1 VRLRVPAS
9 GLALATLVA
18 LVATGCTKR
27 TRVAARPRTKVDA
40 LSGTHFAYDK
50 DTLTPQGRAK
60 VRNLAATLNQ
70 HGKRRIEVNGYTD
83 AMGTEEHNQR
93 LSERRAYTVMQALVE
108 DGVAAGRVRVHGYG
122 EANPVAS
129 NATAEGRAQNR
140 RVEIILE

>member
-1 VRLRVPAS
+1 V
-9 GLALATLVA
+9 ALATLLA
-18 LVATGCTKR
+18 LALSGCAR
-27 TRVAARPRTKVDA
+27 RARVAAPARTKA
-40 LSGTHFAYDK
+40 GELAGPHFAYDR

-60 VRNLAATLNQ
+60 VRTLAVALNQ
-70 HGKRRIEVNGYTD
+70 YPKRRVTVNGYTD

-108 DGVAAGRVRVHGYG
+108 DGVAAGRVRARGYG
-122 EANPVAS
+122 ESNPVAS